1 MDVSIAM
8 IVGGFVLLVY
18 GANRLVD
25 GASAL
30 ARRFHVSGII
40 IGLTIVALGT
50 STPELVINLIAASGH
65 NTEIVLGNVVGSN
78 IMNVLV
84 ILGVASLIYPLT
96 VQTNT
101 TWIEIP
107 LSLLAAAVVLVMGS
121 DVFLNQASRNIID
134 RSEGLVLLGFFA
146 IFVGYTLHLLKNED
160 QEQESQAPDWPVR
173 RSLLFI
179 LLGLVLSVAGG
190 RLIVTGAVDIARD
203 IGVTERMIG
212 LTIIAMGTSLP
223 ELATSIVAVR
233 KKQADLAIG
242 NIVGSNIFNLFFIL
256 GLSAVI
262 SPIPVATGGFLDF
275 GILILSGM
283 LLFVFVFTGKGRKL
297 NSWEGLLFLLLYIF
311 YLAVLVLGL

>member
-1 MDVSIAM
+1 MIPLFMIA
-8 IVGGFVLLVY
+8 GGFVLLVY

-30 ARRFHVSGII
+30 AKRYHVSGII

-50 STPELVINLIAASGH
+50 STPELVINLIAATGD

-84 ILGVASLIYPLT
+84 ILGIASLIHPLA

-101 TWIEIP
+101 TWVEIP
-107 LSLLAAAVVLVMGS
+107 LSLLAALVVLVMGS
-121 DVFLNQASRNIID
+121 DVFLNQAPQNIID
-134 RSEGLVLLGFFA
+134 SSEGIVLLGFFI
-146 IFVGYTLHLLKNED
+146 IFAGYTLHLLKSED
-160 QEQESQAPDWPVR
+160 QQQESQSPDWSIR
-173 RSLLFI
+173 RSILFI

-190 RLIVTGAVDIARD
+190 RLIVSGAVDIARALG
-203 IGVTERMIG
+203 ISERIIG

-223 ELATSIVAVR
+223 ELATSIVAIR

-262 SPIPVATGGFLDF
+262 SPIPVAGGGFLDF
-275 GILILSGM
+275 GVLILSGM

-297 NSWEGLLFLLLYIF
+297 NAWEGLVFLVLYTGYLAYLLL
-311 YLAVLVLGL
+311 GL

>member
-1 MDVSIAM
+1 M

-107 LSLLAAAVVLVMGS
+107 LSLLAATVVLVMGS

-173 RSLLFI
+173 RALLFI

-262 SPIPVATGGFLDF
+262 SPIPVAPGGFLDF

-297 NSWEGLLFLLLYIF
+297 NAWEGLLFLLLYIF

>member
-1 MDVSIAM
+1 MIPLLMIA
-8 IVGGFVLLVY
+8 GGFFLLVY

-30 ARRFHVSGII
+30 AKRYQVSGII

-50 STPELVINLIAASGH
+50 STPELVINLIAATGH

-84 ILGVASLIYPLT
+84 ILGIASLIHPLT

-101 TWIEIP
+101 TWVEIP
-107 LSLLAAAVVLVMGS
+107 LSLLAALVVLVMGS
-121 DVFLNQASRNIID
+121 DVYLNQTSQNIID
-134 RSEGLVLLGFFA
+134 SSEGLVLLSFFI
-146 IFVGYTLHLLKNED
+146 IFVGYTLHLLKSEE
-160 QEQESQAPDWPVR
+160 QEQESQAPDWSIR
-173 RSLLFI
+173 RSILFI

-190 RLIVTGAVDIARD
+190 RLIVTGAVDIARAL
-203 IGVTERMIG
+203 GVTERIIA

-233 KKQADLAIG
+233 KKQVDLAIG

-256 GLSAVI
+256 GLSALI
-262 SPIPVATGGFLDF
+262 SPISVATGGFLDF
-275 GILILSGM
+275 GMLILSGM
-283 LLFVFVFTGKGRKL
+283 LLFVFIFTGKGRKL
-297 NSWEGLLFLLLYIF
+297 SAWEGIIFLILYAI
-311 YLAVLVLGL
+311 YLAVLLLG

>member
-1 MDVSIAM
+1 MIA
-8 IVGGFVLLVY
+8 GGFVLLVY
-18 GANRLVD
+18 GANRLVE

-30 ARRFHVSGII
+30 AKRFHVSGII

-84 ILGVASLIYPLT
+84 ILGIASLIYPLT
-96 VQTNT
+96 VHTNT
-101 TWIEIP
+101 TWVEIP
-107 LSLLAAAVVLVMGS
+107 LSLLAALMVLVMGS
-121 DVFLNQASRNIID
+121 DVFLNQAPRNIID
-134 RSEGLVLLGFFA
+134 PSEGLVLLGFFV
-146 IFVGYTLHLLKNED
+146 IFVGYTLHLLKSEK
-160 QEQESQAPDWPVR
+160 QEQESQAPDWSIR
-173 RSLLFI
+173 RSILFI
-179 LLGLVLSVAGG
+179 LLGLALSVAGG
-190 RLIVTGAVDIARD
+190 RLIVSGAVDIARAL
-203 IGVTERMIG
+203 GVTERIIG

-233 KKQADLAIG
+233 KKQVDLAIG

-262 SPIPVATGGFLDF
+262 SPIPVSSGGFLDF

-297 NSWEGLLFLLLYIF
+297 SAWEGILFLMLYAI
-311 YLAVLVLGL
+311 YLAVLLLGL